1 MLKKRILF
9 TLLYDE
15 GNFMLSRN
23 FRLQKVGD
31 INWLKK
37 NYNFSKIS
45 FFIDELIILNV
56 SRKNRNNNK
65 FLEDLKLI
73 TKDVF
78 VPIAVGGGI
87 DTIQCAR
94 ELFNS
99 GADKIVLNS
108 SLFTKPYLLDDLT
121 NLYGQ
126 QSIIASIDLKSNNGD
141 YSIVIE
147 SGQKIINE
155 KITLLFNLIDPEKI
169 GECYL
174 NSIDRDG
181 TGQGYDLE
189 ILNFI
194 PNNWNIPIILSGGAG
209 NYKHLMEGLKDHRV
223 DAVSTAH
230 LFNFVGDGL
239 KKSRESLLSNGIN
252 LAYWPKIDELKIL

>member
-23 FRLQKVGD
+23 FRLQKVG
-31 INWLKK
+31 NLSWLKE

-45 FFIDELIILNV
+45 FFIDELIVLNI
-56 SRKNRNNNK
+56 SRKNKNK
-65 FLEDLKLI
+65 KKFVEDLKLI
-73 TKDVF
+73 SKDIF
-78 VPIAVGGGI
+78 VPIAAGGGI
-87 DTIQCAR
+87 DSIEYAR
-94 ELFNS
+94 ELFSS
-99 GADKIVLNS
+99 GADKVVLNS
-108 SLFTKPYLLDDLT
+108 SIFTKPYLLDDLT

-141 YSIVIE
+141 YNIVID
-147 SGQKIINE
+147 SGQKIIHE
-155 KITLLFNLIDPEKI
+155 KINSLFNLINPKKI

-194 PNNWNIPIILSGGAG
+194 PSNWNIPVILSGGAG
-209 NYKHLMEGLKDHRV
+209 NYKHFMEGLNDHRV
-223 DAVSTAH
+223 DAVATAH

-239 KKSRESLLSNGIN
+239 KKSRESLLSNKID
-252 LAYWPKIDELKIL
+252 LAYWPKIDELNIF

>member
-1 MLKKRILF
+1 M
-9 TLLYDE
+9 
-15 GNFMLSRN
+15 
-23 FRLQKVGD
+23 
-31 INWLKK
+31 
-37 NYNFSKIS
+37 
-45 FFIDELIILNV
+45 
-56 SRKNRNNNK
+56 
-65 FLEDLKLI
+65 
-73 TKDVF
+73 
-78 VPIAVGGGI
+78 PIAAGGGI

-94 ELFNS
+94 ELFDS

-155 KITLLFNLIDPEKI
+155 KITSLFNLIDPEKI

-194 PNNWNIPIILSGGAG
+194 PNNWNIPVILSGGAG

-239 KKSRESLLSNGIN
+239 KKSRESLLLNGIN